1 MATPTSFLERTDS
14 LELRTLIQKLAL
26 WRRTRRRGQRIP
38 ELLWHEA
45 SILARRNGVSSISAA
60 LKINY
65 YDLQRR
71 VRGERVVQKQPEA
84 EPTFVQLPPAVLPP
98 SVGEHGILEFVHTSG
113 SRLILRL
120 PAAEPSQLLALVQ
133 AFLRHR
139 S

>member
-1 MATPTSFLERTDS
+1 MATTTSFLVRTDS

-38 ELLWHEA
+38 EPLWNEA
-45 SILARRNGVSSISAA
+45 TILARRSGVSSISAA
-60 LKINY
+60 LKVNY

-71 VRGERVVQKQPEA
+71 VRGERIVQRQPCT

-98 SVGEHGILEFVHTSG
+98 TMGEHGVLEFVHSSG
-113 SRLILRL
+113 SRLIMRL
-120 PAAEPSQLLALVQ
+120 PDAEPSQLLALVR